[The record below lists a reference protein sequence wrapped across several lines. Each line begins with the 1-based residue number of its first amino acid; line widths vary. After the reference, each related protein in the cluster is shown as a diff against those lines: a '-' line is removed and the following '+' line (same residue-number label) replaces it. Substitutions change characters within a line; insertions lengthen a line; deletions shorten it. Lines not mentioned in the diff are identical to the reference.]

1 MTYNAVCLH
10 VYRCDDAD
18 MPIDISPVHLTVD
31 VQETKMAEI
40 VLEGGAVHSVP
51 AEQLTHGYTILP
63 DVIIRVSQKDSND
76 GSAEAV
82 KPKVEQRLDSC
93 MIRVEPPL
101 KTDIEQLTY
110 PANLLA
116 QLALEAYDSDKGLVL
131 AGKCM
136 TKVSVVHCYRMCV
149 V

>member
-1 MTYNAVCLH
+1 MTSNAVCLH

-18 MPIDISPVHLTVD
+18 LPIDISPVHLTVD

-51 AEQLTHGYTILP
+51 AEQLTHGCTILP
-63 DVIIRVSQKDSND
+63 DVIIHMSQKDTND
-76 GSAEAV
+76 GSVEAV

-93 MIRVEPPL
+93 MIRVEPSL

-131 AGKCM
+131 AGECM
-136 TKVSVVHCYRMCV
+136 TMLSVVHCYRTCV